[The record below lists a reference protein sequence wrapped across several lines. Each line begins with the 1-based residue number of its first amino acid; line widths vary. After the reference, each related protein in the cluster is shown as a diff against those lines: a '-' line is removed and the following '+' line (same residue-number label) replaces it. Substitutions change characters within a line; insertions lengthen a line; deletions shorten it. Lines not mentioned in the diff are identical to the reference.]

1 MKKFITLL
9 SSLLIGL
16 SVSVHAGNDKEVQ
29 TGGQYEQS
37 GRFQIHYIALPTTLL
52 TPKVASTY
60 GIKRSSYNGF
70 INISILDT
78 VLDGNPAVSGKVTGE
93 AVNLTGK
100 IVKLDFKEIKESNAI
115 YYIASIPFRHKEQ
128 FTIKVRAVNKD
139 GLNSQVNF
147 TQQFYVD

>member
-9 SSLLIGL
+9 SALLL
-16 SVSVHAGNDKEVQ
+16 SFSAPSYAADDKDIQ
-29 TGGQYEQS
+29 TGGQYKQS